1 MRRVLAHR
9 EPNRMTQTAGDT
21 AAEPVAPPPPRPR
34 PASRSL
40 NAFRA
45 LQRHRNFRLFWI
57 GQTVSL
63 VGTWMQTV
71 AQGWLAL
78 ELSNDPFT
86 VGIVAASGSLPV
98 ALFSLVGG
106 VIADRYDKLKLVL
119 TAQTLLALQAGA
131 FWLMVAT
138 GHISIGW
145 VVALALFGGLINAFE
160 IPARQSFII
169 ELVGREDLLDAIA
182 LNSTG
187 FNLARIL
194 GPMVAGLL
202 IANFGLPW
210 VFGVNAISYA
220 AVLAGLLLIRLPPRR
235 IDEPK
240 RTSPMSGL
248 MEGLRYVRRTEPVWN
263 LMKLIAVFS
272 IFGAPYLALM
282 PVTARDTLGGD
293 ARTYGWLLGAVGCGA
308 IMGGL
313 VLAIVARRAGRGRV
327 LTAGALSFGAL
338 VLAFSLSRSLALS
351 LVLLLFV
358 GFTMVLT
365 NAISNGLLQTLVPD
379 ALRGRVMAAYAW
391 VFVGVGPVLG
401 PYLVGG
407 LANRI
412 GTPQAIGA
420 SAAVTL
426 LYGMW
431 AFARYPVLRRM

>member
-1 MRRVLAHR
+1 M
-9 EPNRMTQTAGDT
+9 PQTAES
-21 AAEPVAPPPPRPR
+21 AAKEGAAPASVRPP
-34 PASRSL
+34 SRSL

-45 LQRHRNFRLFWI
+45 LQRHRNFRVFWA

-63 VGTWMQTV
+63 IGTWMQLV

-98 ALFSLVGG
+98 ALFSLLGG
-106 VIADRYDKLKLVL
+106 VIADRYDKLRLVIV
-119 TAQTLLALQAGA
+119 AQSLLALQAGA

-145 VVALALFGGLINAFE
+145 VVGLALLGGLINAFE
-160 IPARQSFII
+160 IPARQALII

-202 IANFGLPW
+202 IASFGLSW

-220 AVLAGLLLIRLPPRR
+220 AVLAGLLSIRLPVRPVNDAPRR
-235 IDEPK
+235 A
-240 RTSPMSGL
+240 SPMAGL
-248 MEGLRYVRRTEPVWN
+248 MEGLRYVRRTESVWV
-263 LMKLIAVFS
+263 LMRLVAMFS

-282 PVTARDTLGGD
+282 PVIARDTLGGD

-327 LTAGALSFGAL
+327 LTAGAISFAVL
-338 VLAFSLSRSLALS
+338 VLAFSLSRSLWLS

-412 GTPQAIGA
+412 GTPQAIGV

-426 LYGMW
+426 VYGVW

>member
-1 MRRVLAHR
+1 
-9 EPNRMTQTAGDT
+9 MTHTAGEAVAT
-21 AAEPVAPPPPRPR
+21 PAAPAQPR

-45 LQRHRNFRLFWI
+45 LQRHRNFRLFWV

-63 VGTWMQTV
+63 IGTWMQMV

-78 ELSNDPFT
+78 QLSNDPFI
-86 VGIVAASGSLPV
+86 VGLVAASGALPV
-98 ALFSLVGG
+98 ALFSLLGG
-106 VIADRYDKLKLVL
+106 VIADRYDKLKLVIV
-119 TAQTLLALQAGA
+119 AQTLLAVQASA
-131 FWLMVAT
+131 FWLMVVS
-138 GHISIGW
+138 GQISIAW
-145 VVALALFGGLINAFE
+145 VVTLALFGGLINAFE
-160 IPARQSFII
+160 IPARQSLII

-194 GPMVAGLL
+194 GPMAAGLL
-202 IANFGLPW
+202 IANFGLSS
-210 VFGVNAISYA
+210 VFGVNAVSYA
-220 AVLAGLLLIRLPPRR
+220 AVLTGLLMIRLPPSALRNATG
-235 IDEPK
+235 
-240 RTSPMSGL
+240 TSSMAGL
-248 MEGLRYVRRTEPVWN
+248 MEGLRYVRRTREVWI
-263 LMKLIAVFS
+263 LMRLIAVYS

-282 PVTARDTLGGD
+282 PVIARDTLGGD

-308 IMGGL
+308 ILGGL
-313 VLAIVARRAGRGRV
+313 VLAFVARRAGRGRV
-327 LTAGALSFGAL
+327 LTAGALGFSVL
-338 VLAFSLSRSLALS
+338 LLAFSLSRSLPLS
-351 LVLLLFV
+351 LALLLFV

-365 NAISNGLLQTLVPD
+365 NAISNGLLQTMVPD

-391 VFVGVGPVLG
+391 IFVGVGPVLG

-426 LYGMW
+426 VYGLW
-431 AFARYPVLRRM
+431 AFARYRVLRRM

>member
-1 MRRVLAHR
+1 MSPRTAN
-9 EPNRMTQTAGDT
+9 PTGMTHSAGDT
-21 AAEPVAPPPPRPR
+21 AAEPVAPA
-34 PASRSL
+34 PARRAPSRSL

-45 LQRHRNFRLFWI
+45 LQRHRNFRLFWS

-63 VGTWMQTV
+63 IGTWMQTV

-98 ALFSLVGG
+98 ALFSLFGG
-106 VIADRYDKLKLVL
+106 VIADRSDKLKLVIA
-119 TAQTLLALQAGA
+119 AQTLLAVQAGT
-131 FWLMVAT
+131 FWLMVLT

-145 VVALALFGGLINAFE
+145 VVALALFGGAINAFE

-202 IANFGLPW
+202 IANLGLPW

-220 AVLAGLLLIRLPPRR
+220 AVLTGLLMIRLPPRALR
-235 IDEPK
+235 HAAGH
-240 RTSPMSGL
+240 SPMAGL
-248 MEGLRYVRRTEPVWN
+248 MEGIRYLRRTPAVWN
-263 LMKLIAVFS
+263 LMKLVAVFS

-282 PVTARDTLGGD
+282 PVVARDTLGGD
-293 ARTYGWLLGAVGCGA
+293 AQTYGWLLGAVGCGA

-313 VLAIVARRAGRGRV
+313 VLAIIARRVGRGRV
-327 LTAGALSFGAL
+327 LMIGALSFSVL
-338 VLAFSLSRSLALS
+338 VLAFSLSRSLPLS
-351 LVLLLFV
+351 LALLVFV

-365 NAISNGLLQTLVPD
+365 NAISNGMLQTLVPD

-401 PYLVGG
+401 PYMVGG

-426 LYGMW
+426 AYGVW
-431 AFARYPVLRRM
+431 AFTRYPVLRRL

>member
-1 MRRVLAHR
+1 
-9 EPNRMTQTAGDT
+9 MTETAGDT
-21 AAEPVAPPPPRPR
+21 AADPVAPPRPR

-63 VGTWMQTV
+63 IGTWMQLV

-106 VIADRYDKLKLVL
+106 VIADRYDKLRLVI

-160 IPARQSFII
+160 IPARQALII

-202 IANFGLPW
+202 IANLGLPW

-220 AVLAGLLLIRLPPRR
+220 AVLAGLLAIRLPPRR
-235 IDEPK
+235 SDVPK
-240 RTSPMSGL
+240 RTSPMAGL
-248 MEGLRYVRRTEPVWN
+248 IEGLRYVRRTEPVWN
-263 LMKLIAVFS
+263 LMRLVAVFS

-282 PVTARDTLGGD
+282 PVIARDTLGGD
-293 ARTYGWLLGAVGCGA
+293 ARTYGWLLGSVGLGA

-327 LTAGALSFGAL
+327 LTAGALSFSVL
-338 VLAFSLSRSLALS
+338 VLAFSLSRSLWLS

-401 PYLVGG
+401 PYMVGG

-412 GTPQAIGA
+412 GTPQAIGV

-426 LYGMW
+426 VYGVW

>member
-1 MRRVLAHR
+1 
-9 EPNRMTQTAGDT
+9 MTETAER
-21 AAEPVAPPPPRPR
+21 AAAKQDAPAIPR

-45 LQRHRNFRLFWI
+45 LQRHRNFRVFWA

-63 VGTWMQTV
+63 IGTWMQLV

-78 ELSNDPFT
+78 ELSNDPFS

-98 ALFSLVGG
+98 ALFSLLGG
-106 VIADRYDKLKLVL
+106 VIADRYDKLRLVVV
-119 TAQTLLALQAGA
+119 AQTLLAVQAGA

-145 VVALALFGGLINAFE
+145 VVGLALFGGLINAFE
-160 IPARQSFII
+160 IPARQSLII

-202 IANFGLPW
+202 IANFGLSW

-220 AVLAGLLLIRLPPRR
+220 AVLAGLLSIRLAPKQ
-235 IDEPK
+235 IGAPK
-240 RTSPMSGL
+240 RTSPMAGL
-248 MEGLRYVRRTEPVWN
+248 MEGLRYVRRTREVWI
-263 LMKLIAVFS
+263 LMRLIAVYS

-282 PVTARDTLGGD
+282 PVIARDTLGGD
-293 ARTYGWLLGAVGCGA
+293 AQTYGWLLGAVGCGA
-308 IMGGL
+308 ILGGL
-313 VLAIVARRAGRGRV
+313 VLAFVARRAGRGRV
-327 LTAGALSFGAL
+327 LTAGALGFSVL
-338 VLAFSLSRSLALS
+338 VLAFSLSRSLTLS

-358 GFTMVLT
+358 GFSMVLT

-426 LYGMW
+426 VYGSW
-431 AFARYPVLRRM
+431 AFARYRELRRM

>member
-1 MRRVLAHR
+1 
-9 EPNRMTQTAGDT
+9 MTHTAET
-21 AAEPVAPPPPRPR
+21 AAAEPAAPAPPR

-45 LQRHRNFRLFWI
+45 LQRHRNFRLFWT

-63 VGTWMQTV
+63 IGTWMQTV

-78 ELSNDPFT
+78 ELSNNPFT
-86 VGIVAASGSLPV
+86 VGIVAASASLPV
-98 ALFSLVGG
+98 ALFSLAGG
-106 VIADRYDKLKLVL
+106 VIADRADKLKLVIV
-119 TAQTLLALQAGA
+119 AQSLLAVQAA
-131 FWLMVAT
+131 TFWLMVLT

-145 VVALALFGGLINAFE
+145 VVSLALFGGLINAFE
-160 IPARQSFII
+160 IPARQSLII

-194 GPMVAGLL
+194 GPMIGGLL
-202 IANFGLPW
+202 IANLGLSW

-220 AVLAGLLLIRLPPRR
+220 AVLAGLLLIKLPPRGMR
-235 IDEPK
+235 QLAG
-240 RTSPMSGL
+240 TSPMAGL
-248 MEGLRYVRRTEPVWN
+248 MEGLRYLRRTHEVWV
-263 LMKLIAVFS
+263 LMRLVAVYS

-282 PVTARDTLGGD
+282 PVIARDTLGGT
-293 ARTYGWLLGAVGCGA
+293 AQTYGWLLGAVGAGA
-308 IMGGL
+308 IMAGL
-313 VLAIVARRAGRGRV
+313 VLAFVARRAGRGRV
-327 LTAGALSFGAL
+327 LTAGALGFSVL
-338 VLAFSLSRSLALS
+338 VLAFSLSRSLVLS

-358 GFTMVLT
+358 GFAMVMT
-365 NAISNGLLQTLVPD
+365 NAISNGLLQTLAPD

-401 PYLVGG
+401 PYLIGA

-412 GTPQAIGA
+412 GAPEAIGV
-420 SAAVTL
+420 SALITL
-426 LYGMW
+426 AYGGW